1 MFKPTLFYTYKSVS
15 TISWKNW
22 YCRNSMGYTRNA
34 FDDMQFC
41 LARIN
46 TRKCPLNSM
55 DPHLMCSFIFSFL
68 IAPPP
73 SPVRHGPPTWAPSR
87 AGRPSAT
94 RPRLGR
100 RRPPNNSCPCR
111 RLPPRLGPP
120 YLGASALC
128 PARRVVDHGSILL
141 VNFCQDVMQAGRAK
155 PACLS
160 SFNVAL
166 NCQTQ
171 TRATHHCIT

>member
-15 TISWKNW
+15 IISWKNW
-22 YCRNSMGYTRNA
+22 YSKNGMGYTGNV

-41 LARIN
+41 LTRIN
-46 TRKCPLNSM
+46 TRKGPLNSM
-55 DPHLMCSFIFSFL
+55 DPHLMCFFIFSFL

-73 SPVRHGPPTWAPSR
+73 SPVRRGPPSRAPSR

-100 RRPPNNSCPCR
+100 RPPCNNSCTSR
-111 RLPPRLGPP
+111 RLPPRLEAP
-120 YLGASALC
+120 YPGASALR
-128 PARRVVDHGSILL
+128 PACHIVAHRSILL
-141 VNFCQDVMQAGRAK
+141 VNFCQDVLQAGRAK

-160 SFNVAL
+160 SYY
-166 NCQTQ
+166 
-171 TRATHHCIT
+171 